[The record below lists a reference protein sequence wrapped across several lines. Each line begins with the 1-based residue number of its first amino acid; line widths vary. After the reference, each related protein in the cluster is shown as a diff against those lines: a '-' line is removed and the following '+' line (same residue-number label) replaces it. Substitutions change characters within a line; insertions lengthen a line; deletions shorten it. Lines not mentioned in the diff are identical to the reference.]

1 MDVWRRFAISALVA
15 YLFSTVPALY
25 SAFFNFM
32 VTTHGCKGMAIIII
46 AQLVL
51 VFVMR
56 PNYEELGRP
65 IRYIVS
71 YCIYAALT
79 GLHSP

>member
-1 MDVWRRFAISALVA
+1 MKVYAWMFGGLAISALVA

-32 VTTHGCKGMAIIII
+32 VTTHGYGMAIIII

-71 YCIYAALT
+71 FVYMQ
-79 GLHSP
+79 H